1 MKHITSLI
9 TILFISLL
17 SSPSWSETLILK
29 CDSRKSYDDDWI
41 GNTVFWKINFET
53 KSVLM
58 KEINDSTV
66 IGWMVHKL
74 TSETDDY
81 LTIRQCIPSDSS
93 DCNMDEDL
101 GYFKTYNQVDRTTG
115 ILKNITEINGSRVTS
130 WEYQCN
136 KTDELF

>member
-1 MKHITSLI
+1 MRLFFAIPFI
-9 TILFISLL
+9 FFISLL

-29 CDSRKSYDDDWI
+29 CDSRKYHDDDWI

-74 TSETDDY
+74 TSKTDDY
-81 LTIRQCIPSDSS
+81 LMIRQCLPSDSS

-136 KTDELF
+136 KTDKLF

>member
-1 MKHITSLI
+1 VKHITSLI

-41 GNTVFWKINFET
+41 GNTVFWKINLKT

-66 IGWMVHKL
+66 VGWIVHKL

-81 LTIRQCIPSDSS
+81 LIIKQCITS
-93 DCNMDEDL
+93 DCNMDEDS
-101 GYFKTYNQVDRTTG
+101 GDSKTYTQVDRTTG
-115 ILKNITEINGSRVTS
+115 ILKKLAVINETLVTS
-130 WEYQCN
+130 FEYQCD
-136 KTDELF
+136 KTDRLF